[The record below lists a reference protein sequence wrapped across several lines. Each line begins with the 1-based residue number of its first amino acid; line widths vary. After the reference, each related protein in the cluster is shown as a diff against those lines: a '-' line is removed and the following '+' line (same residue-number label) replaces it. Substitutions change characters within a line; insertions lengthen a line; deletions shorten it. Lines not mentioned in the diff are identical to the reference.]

1 MNIKFFFC
9 SVIAAAVAVTP
20 VAFAAAL
27 DGLEYQN
34 ERTVNLKSGK
44 TLTVIHAK
52 LNGKMMAIILMDDMH
67 DLFER
72 AEGHSMTVD

>member
-1 MNIKFFFC
+1 L
-9 SVIAAAVAVTP
+9 VIAAAVTIAS

-27 DGLEYQN
+27 DRLEYQS

-44 TLTVIHAK
+44 TLTVIRATM
-52 LNGKMMAIILMDDMH
+52 NGKMMAIIPMDDMH

-72 AEGHSMTVD
+72 AEGHSMTVE